1 MRKIRGKSE
10 FNIAGSRF
18 IYADT
23 IFLERIYDKVYE
35 KTECGCKY
43 PIPLLSKLLDIH
55 KVAGIMGVFIAV
67 VLFTTPLLSQT
78 HFIKDSVYVYNLT
91 TEKLKSCEFVTED
104 FHVVEFRITESSVKT
119 FIKVDTNTW
128 ATFNKKIVTR
138 QEKEGWVIFTD
149 GKKVYLYKKSKKS

>member
-1 MRKIRGKSE
+1 MRKIRGGSKIK
-10 FNIAGSRF
+10 IAGSRF
-18 IYADT
+18 IYTDM
-23 IFLERIYDKVYE
+23 IFIQRIYNKFCEKSERDKYY
-35 KTECGCKY
+35 T
-43 PIPLLSKLLDIH
+43 PLLSKHFNIH

-91 TEKLKSCEFVTED
+91 TEKLKSCEFVAED